1 MEDGQIMVVLIVAI
15 VMIASIIK
23 AKIRAEGDENLKH
36 SKKHRRAQQNERLER
51 DEVLFK
57 MNEQLDRI
65 TQRLAALET
74 IVTDEDRELKRE
86 FQSLKSDVSQSRQ
99 SLNSE
104 RY

>member
-23 AKIRAEGDENLKH
+23 AKIKAESGENLKH

-51 DEVLFK
+51 DEFLFK

-86 FQSLKSDVSQSRQ
+86 FQSLKSDISQSRQ